1 MVSLWT
7 VQMMQKHA
15 LRVTE
20 YLGED
25 PHFMQ
30 PMIPPLNKKEL
41 ENMMCVCVRV
51 LVTHS
56 CLTLWLHGL

>member
-7 VQMMQKHA
+7 VQMTQKHT

-41 ENMMCVCVRV
+41 ENMMCVCVCV
-51 LVTHS
+51 LVTYS
-56 CLTLWLHGL
+56 CLTL

>member
-7 VQMMQKHA
+7 VQMTQKHA
-15 LRVTE
+15 LRETE

-41 ENMMCVCVRV
+41 ESMMCVCVCV
-51 LVTHS
+51 CV
-56 CLTLWLHGL
+56 C